1 MCFIVFLYVFLVC
14 DTWTAVVCI
23 DNSAFLETVFLQDVL
38 HYIVVMMCVYAY
50 VVMLLK
56 APSDALVCNSFLFP
70 VGGHAVN
77 HTVWGIIQPFAIIDN
92 RIGRV
97 FSDNETEGSY
107 RLSLLILAYVAV
119 SVGYLAED
127 VFLTGIAVY
136 PLVGIAVL
144 LNELA

>member
-1 MCFIVFLYVFLVC
+1 M
-14 DTWTAVVCI
+14 CI

-92 RIGRV
+92 RVGRV

-119 SVGYLAED
+119 SVGYFAAD
-127 VFLTGIAVY
+127 VFLRGIAVY
-136 PLVGIAVL
+136 PLVGVAML
-144 LNELA
+144 FHELTGIVEYFYNCIQIFGQ